1 MSKIASAVAALLIGL
16 AGQEPALATQPELLG
31 CHGPFAKDASEAT
44 LIAAFG
50 LANVA
55 NEDLDVGEGFTEP
68 GTVIFKNDEKRR
80 IEVFWHDSEKRRR
93 PSSITVRE
101 PSRWHIAA
109 PDDRSATLGIG
120 TDLATVEA
128 ANSKPFTLNGFGW
141 DGAGYV
147 GAWNGGR
154 LAKLAGGCSLSL
166 RFGPSP
172 QAKPAAVSKVSGD
185 KPFASNAAGM
195 RAVKPRIEQISLG
208 WPQ

>member
-1 MSKIASAVAALLIGL
+1 MPKIASAVAALLIGL
-16 AGQEPALATQPELLG
+16 AGPASALAAGSELLG

-50 LANVA
+50 AANVA
-55 NEDLDVGEGFTEP
+55 NEALDVGEGFTEP
-68 GTVIFKNDEKRR
+68 GTVIFKNDDKRR
-80 IEVFWHDSEKRRR
+80 IEVFWYDGEKRRR
-93 PSSITVRE
+93 PSSIIVRA
-101 PSRWHIAA
+101 PSRWRIAVPGDSA
-109 PDDRSATLGIG
+109 ATLGNG
-120 TDLATVEA
+120 TELATAEA
-128 ANSKPFTLNGFGW
+128 VNRKPFTLNGFGW

-147 GAWNGGR
+147 GEWNGGR
-154 LAKLAGGCSLSL
+154 LANLAGGCSLSL

-195 RAVKPRIEQISLG
+195 RAVKPRIEQIALG